1 MNPLRSQTSFLP
13 AGRSQADLVRA
24 QAATLASSQVVSAVF
39 QAADGA
45 VAILNGQR
53 QIVAVNQSTLELL
66 GEGASDALGLR
77 PGEALGCT
85 RAADGPDGCG
95 TGPGCASC
103 GAALAIVVSEHRGR
117 AEERECAITVKRGE
131 RRVDVDLRVRAAPFD
146 CDGGRFTLLA
156 VSDVSA
162 ERRRQML
169 ERSFAGDVFQQVG
182 SLRAASAAL
191 VEKSPS
197 PEALARLRQLILQLD
212 RAIQIQRALSAGVG
226 GQVQP
231 APRTVAISD
240 ELAALG
246 QAIERSAAV
255 RGRRLEIVP
264 APAGEMMITDSA
276 MLQHVLVA
284 MTLNALEATRAG
296 GTVRVYA
303 DAGVALVT
311 FSVWN
316 AGHVPAAIV
325 HRIFQRY
332 FTTRGPGRGNGTWS
346 MKVVGEELLR
356 GEVGFRTTELG
367 GTTFWITLPRRPFAN
382 A

>member
-156 VSDVSA
+156 VSDISA

-276 MLQHVLVA
+276 MLQHVLAA

-316 AGHVPAAIV
+316 AGHIPAAIV

>member
-156 VSDVSA
+156 VSDISA

-246 QAIERSAAV
+246 LAIERSAAV
-255 RGRRLEIVP
+255 RGRWL
-264 APAGEMMITDSA
+264 
-276 MLQHVLVA
+276 
-284 MTLNALEATRAG
+284 
-296 GTVRVYA
+296 
-303 DAGVALVT
+303 
-311 FSVWN
+311 
-316 AGHVPAAIV
+316 
-325 HRIFQRY
+325 
-332 FTTRGPGRGNGTWS
+332 
-346 MKVVGEELLR
+346 
-356 GEVGFRTTELG
+356 
-367 GTTFWITLPRRPFAN
+367 
-382 A
+382 